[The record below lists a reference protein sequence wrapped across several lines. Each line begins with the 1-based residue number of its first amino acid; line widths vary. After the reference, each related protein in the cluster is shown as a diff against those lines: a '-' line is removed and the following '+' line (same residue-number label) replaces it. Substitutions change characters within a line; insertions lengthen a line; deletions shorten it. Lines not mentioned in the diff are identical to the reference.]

1 MGPLHIGIWAW
12 VGRNGVS
19 ASMPGMGAHGLEF
32 AESANGLR
40 SRAPVRPAW
49 GWLGAGLGFAF
60 TGWNRIGVSGVEIPV
75 PCLVWMVA
83 ANIDLWAAI

>member
-1 MGPLHIGIWAW
+1 
-12 VGRNGVS
+12 
-19 ASMPGMGAHGLEF
+19 MPGMGAHGLEF

-60 TGWNRIGVSGVEIPV
+60 TGWNRIGVSGVERPV
-75 PCLVWMVA
+75 PCLVWMLGRFYQAGRAGVTKKD
-83 ANIDLWAAI
+83 IKE